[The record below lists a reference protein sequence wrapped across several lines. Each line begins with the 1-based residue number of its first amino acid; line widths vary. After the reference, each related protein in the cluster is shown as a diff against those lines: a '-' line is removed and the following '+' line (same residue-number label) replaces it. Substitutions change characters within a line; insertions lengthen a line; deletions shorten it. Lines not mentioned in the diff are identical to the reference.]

1 MKTTQSHLYLQQ
13 NFKINFLKNEASNEK
28 IVLLQ
33 IFSLRNIYFFHH
45 FISILSLLPLPP
57 KNERSTSNRNRWSKL
72 AQDTLIHNASFV
84 KQSLLWV
91 IFVGLETGNTRQ
103 RRLFSFPL
111 SLYAR
116 ENCENGTW
124 RGRWRKEKR
133 KTDRKEREREGIA
146 EGRMDK
152 ER

>member
-45 FISILSLLPLPP
+45 FISILSLLPLPS

-72 AQDTLIHNASFV
+72 AQDTFIHNASFV

-133 KTDRKEREREGIA
+133 KERKRERELR

>member
-45 FISILSLLPLPP
+45 FISILSLLPLPS

-84 KQSLLWV
+84 KQSLL
-91 IFVGLETGNTRQ
+91 
-103 RRLFSFPL
+103 
-111 SLYAR
+111 
-116 ENCENGTW
+116 
-124 RGRWRKEKR
+124 
-133 KTDRKEREREGIA
+133 
-146 EGRMDK
+146 
-152 ER
+152 